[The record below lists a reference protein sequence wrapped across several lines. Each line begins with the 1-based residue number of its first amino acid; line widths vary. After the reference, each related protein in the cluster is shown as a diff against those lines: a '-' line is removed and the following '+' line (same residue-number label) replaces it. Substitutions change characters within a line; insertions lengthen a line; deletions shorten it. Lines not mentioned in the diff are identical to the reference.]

1 MATLRCV
8 PPCPLAIG
16 RTILLDLVHETLV
29 SHLSLSR
36 CFKRNIAR
44 VTQNESCMEE
54 GSSTQA
60 GRPTDVAET
69 NALIGG
75 PFAVIESDPGTPVM
89 S

>member
-1 MATLRCV
+1 
-8 PPCPLAIG
+8 
-16 RTILLDLVHETLV
+16 
-29 SHLSLSR
+29 
-36 CFKRNIAR
+36 
-44 VTQNESCMEE
+44 MEE
-54 GSSTQA
+54 GSTPGQA